1 VGGNRIED
9 KSRAHAMALNPAIL
23 PAPVSASP
31 DGGLRAR
38 EDRSRPGGH

>member
-1 VGGNRIED
+1 
-9 KSRAHAMALNPAIL
+9 MALNPAIL

-38 EDRSRPGGH
+38 ARIAPALAGIGEIQAG